1 MMAKQKETAKSDG
14 VANASKKPDPVAKPV
29 SAEAQPSAEA
39 SGVRPDSK
47 PQEVAKVPEVRLSTA
62 ATGGDEAATRA
73 KTDASSG
80 PEAGPDNIISIVD
93 DTPPP
98 AGPALTPLERARR
111 DPLLNWLDR
120 RAAAIM
126 IAAGLGALVG
136 AMASNGLG
144 DAIHLAAADREIV
157 NPTEALRASVGQLA
171 MEIASLKAAVTAS
184 APNTPRISG
193 LDQFKTAVS
202 DEITGSV
209 NAPPPSAAT
218 GWTLLR
224 VEKGRAL
231 VQGDSG
237 SYEVA
242 PGSTLPGLGMVQRI
256 MQQDGRWVVQTR
268 GGMIAAGD

>member
-1 MMAKQKETAKSDG
+1 MAKHKEPARSDG
-14 VANASKKPDPVAKPV
+14 GPGRGEKPDPGAKTV
-29 SAEAQPSAEA
+29 EAEAQSHPEK
-39 SGVRPDSK
+39 SGADPGPEPEQTST
-47 PQEVAKVPEVRLSTA
+47 APEVRLSIADA
-62 ATGGDEAATRA
+62 AESATKTPENGRSDAA
-73 KTDASSG
+73 
-80 PEAGPDNIISIVD
+80 AGPDNIISIVD
-93 DTPPP
+93 DGPP
-98 AGPALTPLERARR
+98 AGPAMTPLERARR
-111 DPLLNWLDR
+111 NPLLNWLDR

-144 DAIHLAAADREIV
+144 YAIHLASADRDVI

-171 MEIASLKAAVTAS
+171 TEIASLKAVVTAS
-184 APNTPRISG
+184 ASNAPLISG
-193 LDQFKTAVS
+193 LDQFRSAVS
-202 DEITGSV
+202 GEITGSV
-209 NAPPPSAAT
+209 NAAPPAAVG

-231 VQGDSG
+231 VRGDSG

-268 GGMIAAGD
+268 AGIIAAGD

>member
-1 MMAKQKETAKSDG
+1 MAKRKEPAKAQGS
-14 VANASKKPDPVAKPV
+14 ANASEKPDAGANVVAGEARANPEKA
-29 SAEAQPSAEA
+29 SAVTDAGAEQA
-39 SGVRPDSK
+39 
-47 PQEVAKVPEVRLSTA
+47 AKAPEVRLSDED
-62 ATGGDEAATRA
+62 ATGSRT
-73 KTDASSG
+73 KTPHSDSSG
-80 PEAGPDNIISIVD
+80 PAASPDNIISIVD
-93 DTPPP
+93 DSPPP

-111 DPLLNWLDR
+111 NPLLNWLDR

-126 IAAGLGALVG
+126 IAAALGALVG
-136 AMASNGLG
+136 AMASNGFG
-144 DAIHLAAADREIV
+144 YAIHLASADRDAI

-171 MEIASLKAAVTAS
+171 MEIASLKAVVTAS
-184 APNTPRISG
+184 APSAPRISG
-193 LDQFKTAVS
+193 LDQFRSAVS
-202 DEITGSV
+202 GEITGSV
-209 NAPPPSAAT
+209 DPAPPPSVA

-268 GGMIAAGD
+268 AGIIAASD

>member
-1 MMAKQKETAKSDG
+1 MAKQKEPASSDDTAK
-14 VANASKKPDPVAKPV
+14 ASEKVDAGAKAASV
-29 SAEAQPSAEA
+29 EAQPHPEKSEAVTHAEA
-39 SGVRPDSK
+39 E
-47 PQEVAKVPEVRLSTA
+47 QAAKAPEARLSIEDA
-62 ATGGDEAATRA
+62 PESATKTPQGGKSDPAVGA
-73 KTDASSG
+73 
-80 PEAGPDNIISIVD
+80 DNILSIVD
-93 DTPPP
+93 DSPPS
-98 AGPALTPLERARR
+98 AGPAMTPLERARR
-111 DPLLNWLDR
+111 NPLLNWLDR
-120 RAAAIM
+120 RAAAII

-144 DAIHLAAADREIV
+144 YAIHIAAADRDTV

-184 APNTPRISG
+184 APAAPRISG
-193 LDQFKTAVS
+193 LDQFRTAVS
-202 DEITGSV
+202 GEITGSV
-209 NAPPPSAAT
+209 TAPSPAAVA

-256 MQQDGRWVVQTR
+256 MQQDGRWMVQTR
-268 GGMIAAGD
+268 AGIIVARD